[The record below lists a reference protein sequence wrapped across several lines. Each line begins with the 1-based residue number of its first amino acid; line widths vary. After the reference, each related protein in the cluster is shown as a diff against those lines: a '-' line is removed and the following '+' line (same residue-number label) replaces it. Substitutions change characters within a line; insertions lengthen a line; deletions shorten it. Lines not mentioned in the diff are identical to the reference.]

1 MDAKITLS
9 FNEKI
14 ISKAKRYAESQNIS
28 LSRLMELI
36 LEKITSNNYQSLED
50 LPVAD
55 WVKEVAEGPASYN
68 NKPKK
73 RSKLKKDFFESR
85 K

>member
-9 FNEKI
+9 FDEKI
-14 ISKAKRYAESQNIS
+14 ISKAKRYAEQQNIS
-28 LSRLMELI
+28 LSRLLEL
-36 LEKITSNNYQSLED
+36 LLDKITSNNYESLED
-50 LPVAD
+50 FPVAD

-68 NKPKK
+68 KKPKK
-73 RSKLKKDFFESR
+73 RTKLKKDFFESR